1 MSADSQPVT
10 FHPEPQRPKLGVG
23 LGYTV
28 SLEFEAISLPPFKDI
43 LVLAKKC
50 PVGMIGI
57 SKCLGLIAPD
67 GFELHEVED
76 PVVEAILINKQI
88 TRRLPLSTVLDILR
102 ARVFP
107 YISRG
112 ELMSIDFHVRLRHYR
127 IEGTLLPDDDH

>member
-1 MSADSQPVT
+1 MSAHSHPVT

-67 GFELHEVED
+67 GFELHEVDD
-76 PVVEAILINKQI
+76 PVS
-88 TRRLPLSTVLDILR
+88 RGDLDQQADHQTPAVVNR
-102 ARVFP
+102 ARHPACPSLSLHLAGGVDEHRFSCAFA
-107 YISRG
+107 SRP
-112 ELMSIDFHVRLRHYR
+112 H
-127 IEGTLLPDDDH
+127 